1 MSKSK
6 GNELL
11 QELYERLNGL
21 WHKKGK
27 YKNEPCGIEV
37 VKDIIKRILGEYED
51 DTDIK
56 GTNTTDNQE
65 QC

>member
-11 QELYERLNGL
+11 QELYERLTGL
-21 WHKKGK
+21 WYKKGK
-27 YKNEPCGIEV
+27 YKSEPCGIDK
-37 VKDIIKRILGEYED
+37 VKDLLKRILGEYED

-56 GTNTTDNQE
+56 EYNSADN
-65 QC
+65 